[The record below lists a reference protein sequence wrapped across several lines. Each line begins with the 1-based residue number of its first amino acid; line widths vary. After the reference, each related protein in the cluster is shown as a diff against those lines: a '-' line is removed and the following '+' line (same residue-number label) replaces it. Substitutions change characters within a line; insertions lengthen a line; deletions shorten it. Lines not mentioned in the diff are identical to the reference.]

1 MKPSP
6 EFRRILT
13 ESAEPHKIFER
24 LKKILETRHDD
35 KSKEISEK
43 LNTYQE
49 IIEKLQKEWE
59 YLNEHY
65 ADISDEEFEE
75 RYQKVN
81 REINL
86 ILEMILGHRQYT
98 VEFVDISSIKNLREF
113 VEKGPMYFIPRKKE
127 IGRILA
133 LALQMH
139 RERIE
144 KGEKGEDEPIR
155 ILDIGGGNGS
165 LGHLITSLAIENNL
179 KIEYIV
185 VDPDSS
191 TVQKAAEFYK
201 ENPSLIFIEKRGE
214 DFIEELYK
222 DDSEIYPL
230 IIKRRAL
237 IEEGERIRERLNILR
252 KRIYNEEGRLTKD
265 KICKYIKILKEDFGI
280 EMDERYYTSRPS
292 HYFVNALSE
301 GRIDETSV
309 CGYMGFDDVY
319 LERYRNEIN
328 ALTEEIQRIIAR
340 RPTKYDLVICSWM
353 PPNVDLTNT
362 VKEANGASILHIIEW
377 YGATG
382 CQFRGV
388 PFPSSYPRLGQG
400 ESYQPGPYYKSRFG
414 WIGYSTPEIKF
425 ALVFEIKAFWENWH
439 DEMVAG
445 SRTNI
450 LYGTSFK
457 INPYS
462 GGLVKPLS
470 NGFII
475 QTKVGYKETGLTLN
489 PKEVGIKVKGIY
501 PWERQLM
508 AYGGDISPII
518 ELKDEE
524 GILEYFFYFEDL
536 LEKLQEEFNSR
547 KQVKRRKRTQNI

>member
-13 ESAEPHKIFER
+13 ESAEPYKIVER

-65 ADISDEEFEE
+65 TDMSDEEFEE
-75 RYQKVN
+75 RYQKVD

-86 ILEMILGHRQYT
+86 ILEMILAHRPYT

-139 RERIE
+139 RERVE
-144 KGEKGEDEPIR
+144 KGEKSEDEPIR

-165 LGHLITSLAIENNL
+165 LGYLITSLAKENNL

-191 TVQKAAEFYK
+191 TVKKAAEFYK

-222 DDSEIYPL
+222 DDPEIYPL

-252 KRIYNEEGRLTKD
+252 KRIYDEKEELKLTTD
-265 KICKYIKILKEDFGI
+265 KIREYIKILKEDFGI
-280 EMDERYYTSRPS
+280 EMDERYYISRPS
-292 HYFVNALSE
+292 GDFVDALLEDRREMIRPLGSA
-301 GRIDETSV
+301 
-309 CGYMGFDDVY
+309 YMEFDDIY
-319 LERYRNEIN
+319 LERWRSEIN
-328 ALTEEIQRIIAR
+328 ALIEEI
-340 RPTKYDLVICSWM
+340 
-353 PPNVDLTNT
+353 
-362 VKEANGASILHIIEW
+362 
-377 YGATG
+377 
-382 CQFRGV
+382 
-388 PFPSSYPRLGQG
+388 
-400 ESYQPGPYYKSRFG
+400 
-414 WIGYSTPEIKF
+414 
-425 ALVFEIKAFWENWH
+425 
-439 DEMVAG
+439 
-445 SRTNI
+445 
-450 LYGTSFK
+450 
-457 INPYS
+457 
-462 GGLVKPLS
+462 
-470 NGFII
+470 
-475 QTKVGYKETGLTLN
+475 
-489 PKEVGIKVKGIY
+489 
-501 PWERQLM
+501 
-508 AYGGDISPII
+508 
-518 ELKDEE
+518 
-524 GILEYFFYFEDL
+524 
-536 LEKLQEEFNSR
+536 
-547 KQVKRRKRTQNI
+547 